1 MRKITIIVI
10 IVIALAVLCIASDS
24 VAQTGE
30 SPGKFYVGF
39 SAGLSGGS
47 TTVGGKNNSTN
58 GLLFTGI
65 AGFGKD
71 GCQNNGVYYNLS
83 IDNFVFIYS
92 HFLCRVHEINS
103 VSEYSVSSAGKSKLP
118 RNPAE

>member
-39 SAGLSGGS
+39 SAGLSGE
-47 TTVGGKNNSTN
+47 V
-58 GLLFTGI
+58 LPL
-65 AGFGKD
+65 
-71 GCQNNGVYYNLS
+71 GVRT
-83 IDNFVFIYS
+83 IV
-92 HFLCRVHEINS
+92 
-103 VSEYSVSSAGKSKLP
+103 
-118 RNPAE
+118 